1 MANPKEDSE
10 NNTEWIIACNPD
22 KYDVIGAFHELGSID
37 WTQSASIVVG
47 DIVYIYVSNT
57 VRTIKVKC
65 KVNAVNKAVPTI
77 DDSQM
82 NLMAQRDDIWSWK

>member
-1 MANPKEDSE
+1 MANPKEDNE

-37 WTQSASIVVG
+37 WTQSANIVVG

-77 DDSQM
+77 D
-82 NLMAQRDDIWSWK
+82 AQRGDIWSWK